1 MSVGLPGR
9 YLLRCRATS
18 RPHTSCPPP
27 AASPAI
33 TVIVLPCHVAARLG
47 SMPAAGL
54 AAAGAP
60 ADGEAAGLAA
70 GAAPRLADGEAA
82 AAAGEPAGLPAPAF
96 GAAAPPAVGLAGA
109 LGTHAAINNV
119 SGRQMPTTRRT
130 DRFRQ

>member
-60 ADGEAAGLAA
+60 ADGEAAGLGA
-70 GAAPRLADGEAA
+70 GAAPGLADGEAA
-82 AAAGEPAGLPAPAF
+82 AAGEAAGLAAAAV
-96 GAAAPPAVGLAGA
+96 GAAAPPAVGLDGA
-109 LGTHAAINNV
+109 LGAHAAINNV